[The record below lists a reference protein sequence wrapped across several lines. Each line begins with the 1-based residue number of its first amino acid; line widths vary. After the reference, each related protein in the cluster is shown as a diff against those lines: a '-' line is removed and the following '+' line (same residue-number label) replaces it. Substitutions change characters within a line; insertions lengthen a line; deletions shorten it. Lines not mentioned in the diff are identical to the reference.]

1 MTPQSRTATTAAAG
15 PADGHASS
23 AEGTVAPASIH
34 AGRDGLALAGVSF
47 RHVNGFM
54 ALRNVDLQIARGERV
69 ALIGPSGAGKTTLL
83 RVLATHLQPTA
94 GAFELFGEKPWS
106 LSSRA
111 RQTLRSRIALI
122 HQAPPLPPRQRVI
135 TAVLAG
141 RLGQWS
147 LARSLLSLVHP
158 LDKDGAAQALAKLD
172 LADKLFERCDQLSGG
187 QLQRVGIARA
197 LYQNPALM
205 LADEPVSAMDPV
217 LSANSLNVL
226 THEAERHGAT
236 LVTSLHAVELALAH
250 FPRVIAVRDGR
261 ILFDK
266 ASNAVTPAELDA
278 LYANDQLSNETDTRQ
293 KTGVHIPR
301 C

>member
-1 MTPQSRTATTAAAG
+1 M
-15 PADGHASS
+15 
-23 AEGTVAPASIH
+23 
-34 AGRDGLALAGVSF
+34 GVSMLSSSP
-47 RHVNGFM
+47 RTSLTNQTEPALSLSGVSYCHANGHV
-54 ALRNVDLQIARGERV
+54 ALRDVTLQLAHGERV

-83 RVLATHLQPTA
+83 RLLATHLQPSTGEIELLGCQPWALSA
-94 GAFELFGEKPWS
+94 GA
-106 LSSRA
+106 
-111 RQTLRSRIALI
+111 RQKLRGRIGLI

-135 TAVLAG
+135 TSVLAG

-147 LARSLLSLVHP
+147 LGRSLLSLVYP
-158 LDKDGAAQALAKLD
+158 SDKNGAADVLGKLD

-197 LYQNPALM
+197 LYQNPTLM

-217 LSANSLNVL
+217 LAAYSLNVL
-226 THEAERHGAT
+226 NREAVASHAT
-236 LVTSLHAVELALAH
+236 LVASLHAVELALEH

-266 ASNAVTPAELDA
+266 PSDTVTSAELDA
-278 LYANDQLSNETDTRQ
+278 LYANEQLEGIAPFQQTLGQSL
-293 KTGVHIPR
+293 HIPR